1 MAFRTAPME
10 SGERD
15 KQVTIQFLTESVGS
29 SRFPVDDWTTVPSI
43 TMWASKRDLGSR
55 ERFAASQLSTPADV
69 RWEIN
74 YRADM
79 DPDVID
85 VPKKRRLVYKGR
97 TYDIVSA
104 SQIGRNEG
112 VELLTLAK
120 VA

>member
-1 MAFRTAPME
+1 MAFRVAPLE
-10 SGERD
+10 AGERD
-15 KQVTIQFLTESVGS
+15 KQVTIQFLTEATGS
-29 SRFPVDDWTTVPSI
+29 SRFPKDDWTMLPSI
-43 TMWASKRDLGSR
+43 TMFASKRDLGGR
-55 ERFAASQLSTPADV
+55 ERFAAAQLSTPADL

-97 TYDIVSA
+97 AYDIVSA

-112 VELLTLAK
+112 IELLTMAK